1 MFSFERY
8 LLIYEKDR
16 STSDFN
22 PQYNPQY
29 KIKHFYNASVYN

>member
-22 PQYNPQY
+22 LQYNPQY
-29 KIKHFYNASVYN
+29 KIKHFYNASVYD